1 MSKLQQS
8 KEIIGNAKILVKLIL
23 TRALKPCLKKYDKSH
38 NNKRNFIFNAKTLSF
53 VFVHS

>member
-38 NNKRNFIFNAKTLSF
+38 NNKRNFIFNAKT
-53 VFVHS
+53 